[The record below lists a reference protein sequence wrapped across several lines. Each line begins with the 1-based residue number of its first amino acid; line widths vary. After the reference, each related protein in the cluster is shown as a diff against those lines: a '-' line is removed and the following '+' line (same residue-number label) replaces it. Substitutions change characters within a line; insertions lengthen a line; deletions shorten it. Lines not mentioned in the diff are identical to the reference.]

1 MWEIGTMKTAHYIL
15 LACALLI
22 GGCSSSSSEQRSS
35 ARLGY
40 DFSGVEKV
48 GIVSVEGTIRSETA
62 RDQIAEFFAIEL
74 LEHGYAPIGRP
85 QVRRLLARRAAEVNE
100 PAVVDLSNPEE
111 AVEIGLAL
119 KTPAVLTINV
129 PHFGEAISITATM
142 IDVEDG
148 SILWIAHKTGRG
160 ATGES
165 GLFGSGAGGGQE
177 DDLLSGPPTR
187 TAGSMSGLPLSPEEA
202 EKVQS
207 IIKDVCQNLP
217 TKAVEK
223 W

>member
-1 MWEIGTMKTAHYIL
+1 MKTVLYML
-15 LACALLI
+15 LTGALLI
-22 GGCSSSSSEQRSS
+22 GGCSVPSRESS
-35 ARLGY
+35 ARVGY

-48 GIVSVEGTIRSETA
+48 AIVAVEGTIKSETA

-85 QVRRLLARRAAEVNE
+85 QVRRILARQAAEVNE
-100 PAVVDLSNPEE
+100 PEIMDLSNPEE

-148 SILWIAHKTGRG
+148 SILWIAHGTGH
-160 ATGES
+160 
-165 GLFGSGAGGGQE
+165 GAGSSGFFGLDAGAGQE
-177 DDLLSGPPTR
+177 DDLLGGPP
-187 TAGSMSGLPLSPEEA
+187 AGPVGPTSGLPLSPGEA
-202 EKVQS
+202 KRIQA
-207 IIKDVCQNLP
+207 IIKGVCRTLP
-217 TKAVEK
+217 AKVVNR

>member
-1 MWEIGTMKTAHYIL
+1 MKTVLCL
-15 LACALLI
+15 LLTGALLM
-22 GGCSSSSSEQRSS
+22 GGCTVPTQDRSS
-35 ARLGY
+35 ARVGY

-48 GIVSVEGTIRSETA
+48 AIVAVEGTIKSEVA

-85 QVRRLLARRAAEVNE
+85 QVRRILARRAAEVNE
-100 PAVVDLSNPEE
+100 PEYTDLSNPEE

-119 KTPAVLTINV
+119 KTPAVLTINI

-148 SILWIAHKTGRG
+148 SILWIAHSTGHG
-160 ATGES
+160 AGGS
-165 GLFGSGAGGGQE
+165 GLFGLDSGTGQE
-177 DDLLSGPPTR
+177 DDLLSGPP
-187 TAGSMSGLPLSPEEA
+187 AGPVGPTSGLPLSPEEA
-202 EKVQS
+202 RRVQA
-207 IIKDVCQNLP
+207 IIKDVCRTLP
-217 TKAVEK
+217 SKVVDQ